1 MEFGKVT
8 PHEIK
13 ITPTI
18 NKGFIVSVGCATLAF
33 ENQETMRNA
42 LEDYLSNSEGMEKRY
57 NEAAGNETAAEGP
70 RAQVECTPSP
80 PLGAQLIRGGDSSAR
95 EPR

>member
-8 PHEIK
+8 THEIR

-33 ENQETMRNA
+33 ENQKTMMNA
-42 LEDYLSNSEGMEKRY
+42 LEDFLSNPEGMEKRY
-57 NEAAGNETAAEGP
+57 NEAGCQGAEV
-70 RAQVECTPSP
+70 ATPSQENCTAP
-80 PLGAQLIRGGDSSAR
+80 DGAHLVGGGDRAAR

>member
-8 PHEIK
+8 THEIK

-33 ENQETMRNA
+33 ENQKTMIDA
-42 LEDYLSNSEGMEKRY
+42 LEDFLSNPEGMEKRY
-57 NEAAGNETAAEGP
+57 NEAGGQDAEVATPPQEDCTAP
-70 RAQVECTPSP
+70 D
-80 PLGAQLIRGGDSSAR
+80 GAQLVARRDSAR
-95 EPR
+95 AAHR

>member
-8 PHEIK
+8 THEIK

-33 ENQETMRNA
+33 ENQKTMIDA
-42 LEDYLSNSEGMEKRY
+42 LEDFLSNPEGMEKRY
-57 NEAAGNETAAEGP
+57 NEAGCQDAEVP
-70 RAQVECTPSP
+70 SAQAECTPSP
-80 PLGAQLIRGGDSSAR
+80 PLGAQLSRGGDGSAR